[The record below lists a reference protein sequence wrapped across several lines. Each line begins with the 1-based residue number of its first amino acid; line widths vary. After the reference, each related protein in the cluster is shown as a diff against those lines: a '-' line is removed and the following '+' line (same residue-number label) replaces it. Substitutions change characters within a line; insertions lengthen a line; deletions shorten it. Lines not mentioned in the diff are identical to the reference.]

1 MYIFGL
7 VFCAKRLTYDVMT
20 GKRSPERL
28 TYTVKRRIMLDMES
42 KEKRNARQ
50 ARYMQHNERISF
62 VMPPGTKEKI
72 KKAAEKQGISA
83 AEYIRQAIT
92 EKLEGKADLPEL
104 VREKFND

>member
-1 MYIFGL
+1 
-7 VFCAKRLTYDVMT
+7 
-20 GKRSPERL
+20 
-28 TYTVKRRIMLDMES
+28 MLDMD

-83 AEYIRQAIT
+83 AEYIRQAIE
-92 EKLEGKADLPEL
+92 EKLARKDLPEL
-104 VREKFND
+104 IREKFTD